1 MFRLQ
6 ESKLSKFKKKYLN
19 INQSSEVLRVL
30 NHFLKLLEQKIIS
43 EENHIF
49 KVNQLQAPNSNV
61 TCSDHLLSC

>member
-30 NHFLKLLEQKIIS
+30 NHFLKLLEQKVIS

-49 KVNQLQAPNSNV
+49 KVNQ
-61 TCSDHLLSC
+61 